1 MLRSDMGGRSRRGRS
16 LAPSRATAARDRG
29 GSVIEMAILW
39 PIALIA
45 IFGGV
50 QVATY
55 FTARTVALSAAQVG
69 VAAERQYDAVPG
81 SGVERAEAFLANSGD
96 WLVNARVS
104 DPVRT
109 DEEVF
114 ITVSGEAL
122 SLLPGVT
129 WEVQQTARGTIER
142 FTEAP

>member
-1 MLRSDMGGRSRRGRS
+1 M
-16 LAPSRATAARDRG
+16 
-29 GSVIEMAILW
+29 IEMAILW